1 MYCIENKAKFKT
13 YGKNSWGLTVCVGP
27 KGYMEYGV
35 DPCDTNLD
43 KINDGTVAPCGAIGS
58 IVFTPKETLEAIKHY
73 YNEYPKLWGKYRI

>member
-1 MYCIENKAKFKT
+1 
-13 YGKNSWGLTVCVGP
+13 
-27 KGYMEYGV
+27 MEYGV